1 MVVQEHELYGFQCR
15 GLFASSLIAK
25 GEIVCDWDIEEEER
39 RVYYH
44 AHDLLAVPDKEKR
57 EIMIRYSY
65 MVEDDVYDTTTDP
78 DEDPSLYYNHSC
90 DPNSWYINPR
100 CMVALRDIQPG
111 EQITYDYAS
120 TETEGSMHAG
130 LLCRCGATCCR
141 GTLKFSEWRSR
152 DWQQRN
158 AGHCSAYI
166 ERKMA
171 ESGWYDPRV
180 VPRYKGDAD
189 GSKGLFALASIG
201 RGERV
206 LVFASKVAGDE
217 RTRQLSLQI
226 NDSESRQPHPSV
238 TTSAVSAARRPAS
251 AARRRVGLPHSQRQ
265 WRMPELQQRLSFPP
279 KRLIVR
285 ELVEQVTRAD
295 AID

>member
-1 MVVQEHELYGFQCR
+1 MV
-15 GLFASSLIAK
+15 
-25 GEIVCDWDIEEEER
+25 D
-39 RVYYH
+39 
-44 AHDLLAVPDKEKR
+44 
-57 EIMIRYSY
+57 
-65 MVEDDVYDTTTDP
+65 DDVYDSTTDP

-111 EQITYDYAS
+111 EQVTYDYAS

-130 LLCRCGATCCR
+130 LICRCGAACCR
-141 GTLKFSEWRSR
+141 GTLRFSEWRSR

-158 AGHCSAYI
+158 AGHCSSYI

-180 VPRYKGDAD
+180 VPRYKGGAD

-206 LVFASKVAGDE
+206 LVFAGKAIGDAN
-217 RTRQLSLQI
+217 TRKLSLQM
-226 NDSESRQPHPSV
+226 NDSESLDGQKTDTTRAPETPELINHSSDPNCGLEEDSV
-238 TTSAVSAARRPAS
+238 TVVALRDIAP
-251 AARRRVGLPHSQRQ
+251 GE
-265 WRMPELQQRLSFPP
+265 ELS
-279 KRLIVR
+279 
-285 ELVEQVTRAD
+285 
-295 AID
+295 IDYGSIISGVNRTVQ